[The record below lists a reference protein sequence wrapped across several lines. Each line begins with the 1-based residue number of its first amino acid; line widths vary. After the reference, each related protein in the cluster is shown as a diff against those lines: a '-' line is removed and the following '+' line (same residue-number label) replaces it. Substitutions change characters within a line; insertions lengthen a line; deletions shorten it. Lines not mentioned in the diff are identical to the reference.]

1 MHPVSQSTWLTK
13 EPYNRCAYKCASK
26 NSLFR
31 TLNDLTMCWNSVKLN
46 VVIDAVKERLQKVKI
61 LDYIFF
67 RPLQIRQKGGSVE
80 WRGRSKLCFS
90 FRRRQKNWHAT
101 LGRLHHADNQV
112 VGRWED
118 VERVIKYF
126 GVHFGLALCYYIG
139 CISLLCVTK
148 TKFFFKLFFQLI
160 SRNFSLFSCVP

>member
-31 TLNDLTMCWNSVKLN
+31 TLNDLTMCWNSVNLN

-90 FRRRQKNWHAT
+90 SSAKKLTRNTLPTPSCRQPSCGTLRRRRTSNKIFWCPLWLSAMLLHWLYFLT
-101 LGRLHHADNQV
+101 LCD
-112 VGRWED
+112 
-118 VERVIKYF
+118 
-126 GVHFGLALCYYIG
+126 
-139 CISLLCVTK
+139 
-148 TKFFFKLFFQLI
+148 
-160 SRNFSLFSCVP
+160 